1 MYLLPSYRTL
11 QTILEI
17 LEGEITSFTANL
29 LISFYST
36 RSVKTDSQIASLI
49 PQIIKIQD
57 LEENTNIE

>member
-17 LEGEITSFTANL
+17 LEGELSPFTAYL
-29 LISFYST
+29 SIYFYST

-49 PQIIKIQD
+49 PQIIKVQD
-57 LEENTNIE
+57 LEENTNIK